1 MVFAL
6 TRLPTLDPARSTR
19 FMPVATLSPFHYCYA
34 NPKTVLRLAAGRFF
48 AHYNGEDIAATYWAL
63 RRAAVLYDVPE
74 RPVEISGPQAV
85 PFLDRIFTRRQRLV
99 SAVAVM
105 FSPARMRAAYSW
117 TGFCF
122 GSPMIASGLFSRMVN
137 LTVGFWRIVMATM

>member
-6 TRLPTLDPARSTR
+6 TRLPTLDPARIY
-19 FMPVATLSPFHYCYA
+19 PVYAGSNSLSPFHYCYA

-85 PFLDRIFTRRQRLV
+85 PFLDRIFTDAERAESSTRGSASLYFAKRFAAKEAVHRAQELGLLNAHHRLDGV
-99 SAVAVM
+99 VGGDAVLR
-105 FSPARMRAAYSW
+105 S
-117 TGFCF
+117 
-122 GSPMIASGLFSRMVN
+122 
-137 LTVGFWRIVMATM
+137 